1 MEYRNEFWGNLKWE
15 EKIKL
20 INILNIYSSETTQKV
35 INLFYI
41 HNMLYPAVW
50 SLFDGMLLS
59 FILCTNS
66 KNKKTRNKCI
76 IYKIK

>member
-1 MEYRNEFWGNLKWE
+1 MEYRKKIKFFGDLKWE
-15 EKIKL
+15 EKNK
-20 INILNIYSSETTQKV
+20 INKYFKYLFFWITQKV

-59 FILCTNS
+59 FILCTNL
-66 KNKKTRNKCI
+66 KNKKTQKNV
-76 IYKIK
+76 